1 MKVLLTKK
9 MRLITLLVFI
19 ILTVIGAGL
28 SPLVK
33 INYDM
38 REYLPEESNTNQAMI
53 KMEEEFGK
61 TSLVQIM
68 TTNLPDFASC

>member
-33 INYDM
+33 INYDPTFTLVV
-38 REYLPEESNTNQAMI
+38 RQTYLFLLN
-53 KMEEEFGK
+53 
-61 TSLVQIM
+61 SL
-68 TTNLPDFASC
+68 